1 MSASSRHSP
10 SDSKQGLKE
19 RAEALERDRSFM
31 AAVLDTAGALILVF
45 DREGRIVRF
54 NRTCERTSG
63 RSFAS
68 VRGRLLTSLFPA
80 RSEADAVRE
89 VLRRMAAGDYPGE
102 HEGPWVTP
110 SGERRRIAWSGAAL
124 PDDDGRMAHGIWIGL
139 DITDRETAEA
149 ELRASEERY
158 RALIENVKDGVGL
171 IHEETVRFANDAMV
185 AMFGYATEAAMT
197 GTNMVEL
204 VKPELRGRFR
214 QFLHTALDQ
223 RSWGLAFRGQC
234 RRRDG
239 REFWAEIL
247 SSAIRHGGDP
257 AILITVRDI
266 TENMLWEETIKQEAE
281 YFRSENVRLKSSIG
295 ERYRLVDLIGKSPP
309 MQRVYE
315 LILSAAVTDASVL
328 IYGRS
333 GTGKELV
340 ARAIHEL
347 SERAERPFV
356 PVNCNAVPDTLI
368 ESELFGYR
376 KGAFTGADSDKAGV
390 LAAAHTGTLF
400 LDEVGD
406 IGQPMQ
412 VKLLRA
418 LESGEYTPVGERKP
432 RYADV
437 RIVAAI
443 NRDPFEMVRAGLLR
457 EDFFYRISVI
467 PIIVPPLS
475 DRRED
480 IPLLVEHFLEKTA
493 PEGKDRRRLPVHVV
507 DALMGYDWPGN
518 VRELQNVIQRYL
530 TVGSLDFLR
539 ISAPG
544 PDNLGRP
551 AEQVVPRKTG
561 AVVPEPGEDLPSALD
576 RAEGEIIREALS
588 RSRWNRTRAAAALG
602 ISRRSLFR
610 RMHRLGL

>member
-1 MSASSRHSP
+1 MGDGSQNSR
-10 SDSKQGLKE
+10 SDLERRLKE

-45 DREGRIVRF
+45 DRDGRIVRF
-54 NRTCERTSG
+54 NRTCEQTSG
-63 RSFAS
+63 RSLAS
-68 VRGRLLTSLFPA
+68 VRGRPLTSLFPS
-80 RSEADAVRE
+80 RPEADAVRE
-89 VLRRMAAGDYPGE
+89 ILRQMAERDYPGE

-110 SGERRRIAWSGAAL
+110 SGERRRIVWSGATI
-124 PDDDGRMAHGIWIGL
+124 PDGDGRMAYGIWIGL
-139 DITDRETAEA
+139 DVTDREAAEA

-171 IHEETVRFANDAMV
+171 IQDETVRFANDAMV
-185 AMFGYATEAAMT
+185 AMFGYATEADMT
-197 GTNMVEL
+197 GTNMIEL
-204 VKPELRGRFR
+204 VKPEFRGRFR
-214 QFLHTALDQ
+214 EFLQTALDQ

-295 ERYRLVDLIGKSPP
+295 ERYRLMDLIGKSEP

-315 LILSAAVTDASVL
+315 LILNAAATDASVL

-340 ARAIHEL
+340 ARAVHEL
-347 SERAERPFV
+347 SERADRPFV
-356 PVNCNAVPDTLI
+356 PINCSAIPDTLI

-376 KGAFTGADSDKAGV
+376 KGAFTGATADKAGV
-390 LAAAHTGTLF
+390 FAAAHTGTLF

-406 IGQPMQ
+406 IGRHIQ
-412 VKLLRA
+412 VKLLRV
-418 LESGEYTPVGERKP
+418 LESGEYTPVGGRKP
-432 RYADV
+432 RYADT
-437 RIVAAI
+437 RIVAAT

-457 EDFFYRISVI
+457 DDFFYRISVI
-467 PIIVPPLS
+467 PITVPPLS
-475 DRRED
+475 ERRED
-480 IPLLVEHFLEKTA
+480 IPLLVEHFLQKAA
-493 PEGKDRRRLPVHVV
+493 PEGNRRRLPVHVV
-507 DALMGYDWPGN
+507 DALLCHDWPGN
-518 VRELQNVIQRYL
+518 VRELQNVVQRYL
-530 TVGSLDFLR
+530 TVGSLDFPM

-544 PDNLGRP
+544 PGGRGRP
-551 AEQVVPRKTG
+551 PDRSVPRRPG
-561 AVVPEPGEDLPSALD
+561 PALPEPGEDLPSALD

-588 RSRWNRTRAAAALG
+588 RTRWNRTRAAADLG

-610 RMHRLGL
+610 RMRRLGF